1 MGFVSDLEEYVKQ
14 AIYSR
19 TQLKELWLRE
29 CVRAVHLANVHRPFN
44 DILADMSPE
53 EVEGEQTW
61 FAKYR
66 GQRIAKMTLPKES
79 LK

>member
-1 MGFVSDLEEYVKQ
+1 MSFVSDLEAYVTR
-14 AIYSR
+14 AIHSR
-19 TQLKELWLRE
+19 TQLKDLWLRE
-29 CVRAVHLANVHRPFN
+29 CVRAVHLANVHRRF
-44 DILADMSPE
+44 DEVLADMSLE
-53 EVEGEQTW
+53 EIEGEQTW